1 VTRYLVDTDVIS
13 AAAPSTAATRPEIV
27 EWIDAHSD
35 DLFLSAVTI
44 AEIADGIAKAKREGA
59 TRKASDLSAWLQ
71 TVLHLY
77 GDRVLPF
84 DTPTAEI
91 AGALADL
98 ARGRGHSPGFADVA
112 IAATAR
118 HHGLTILSRNERH
131 FAPMAVAVIVKNQ
144 RSPFN
149 GSENR
154 KLHGRRRNDV
164 PSTTHPTVEFEG
176 TGTGRLYNATC
187 ATA

>member
-1 VTRYLVDTDVIS
+1 VTRYLVDTNV
-13 AAAPSTAATRPEIV
+13 APTTVVTRPEII
-27 EWIDAHSD
+27 EWMDAHSD

-59 TRKASDLSAWLQ
+59 KRKAADLSAWLH

-91 AGALADL
+91 AGGLADL

-112 IAATAR
+112 IAATAHR
-118 HHGLTILSRNERH
+118 HGLTILSRNERH
-131 FAPMAVAVIVKNQ
+131 FAPMDVAVIN
-144 RSPFN
+144 PFQ
-149 GSENR
+149 
-154 KLHGRRRNDV
+154 KLPMDK
-164 PSTTHPTVEFEG
+164 
-176 TGTGRLYNATC
+176 
-187 ATA
+187 

>member
-1 VTRYLVDTDVIS
+1 MTRYLVDTNVIS
-13 AAAPSTAATRPEIV
+13 ATAPTTAVKRLELIA
-27 EWIDAHSD
+27 WMDSHSP

-59 TRKASDLSAWLQ
+59 KRKAADLSAWLR

-77 GDRVLPF
+77 SDRVLPF

-91 AGALADL
+91 AGGLTDL

-118 HHGLTILSRNERH
+118 RHDLTILSRNERH
-131 FAPMAVAVIVKNQ
+131 FAPMDAAVVD
-144 RSPFN
+144 PFQ
-149 GSENR
+149 
-154 KLHGRRRNDV
+154 KL
-164 PSTTHPTVEFEG
+164 PSG
-176 TGTGRLYNATC
+176 K
-187 ATA
+187 